1 MEHEGEKAYCVFG
14 DPAWSGRFILVIDPA
29 GNGNRPESDRSSAPD
44 AAPMG
49 VSGSVDSSV
58 SDDGDSQ
65 FFGVAQSGGGA
76 YSGRPLGVIRIAAGG
91 WPAVDRDIFL
101 WTAVCFGVFL
111 AGSLLAAGLFHSAVL
126 CKTQPDSR
134 VADGAVSAV
143 ADLCRVSEFCRVADE
158 LKIERLI
165 QKQVRTVLWFG

>member
-1 MEHEGEKAYCVFG
+1 MEHEGEKACCVFG
-14 DPAWSGRFILVIDPA
+14 GPAWSGRFILVIDPA
-29 GNGNRPESDRSSAPD
+29 GNGDRPECDRLPAPD

-49 VSGSVDSSV
+49 VSGGVDSSV

-65 FFGVAQSGGGA
+65 FFGVAQSGAGVYG
-76 YSGRPLGVIRIAAGG
+76 GRPLGVIRSAAGIR
-91 WPAVDRDIFL
+91 PAVDCGVFL
-101 WTAVCFGVFL
+101 QTAVCFGVFL

-126 CKTQPDSR
+126 CKTKPDGR

-165 QKQVRTVLWFG
+165 QKQVRTVL